1 MGLDYIYKPLKV
13 SDRRGIQLKELSIGK
28 GAAYIFIER
37 AIGLL
42 SGFLLWI
49 GLTRIATPDIIGTA
63 SAVVSLATIFTIVAT
78 MGIPVGV
85 SRFLAKSFHDNTLEE
100 ASLFVKA
107 SLIFVSLGILA
118 SIAILVIIKDWVSV
132 SLGINLMISS
142 MILIASGSISFL
154 IHSIV
159 LATLKTKVLPIVMV
173 FAATTRIIVV
183 VVLVLMNTGA
193 LGVVMGYASFEI
205 LTAILLAITVHRIF
219 RSRHS
224 RTGNIKLNYPFRSIL
239 SASIPNLIPRLI
251 TSLGGSSLGTIVVF
265 GFNGASQAASYFL
278 ANAIFSAIATITA
291 PLFTIAYPALSA
303 MGDGRKRFAW
313 RILKISI
320 ILSLPLSWSVFFYS
334 SDIVLLLGHDYI
346 DASLFLKIF
355 MITIL
360 PNSVNLMV
368 SQLVYAYG
376 NYRQV
381 LVLGL
386 ASSIPRTLLY
396 FLLVPSFGGMGAATS
411 FLVGSIIG
419 FVVSIIVAKQT
430 DMMMDWKSLGLI
442 TAISFLPAL
451 ILAYFQI
458 NFIVG
463 TISTIGISFIAFLKF
478 RILTKSDIEDTVNV
492 LPASVARPL
501 NGIMVKVGRLLNGDY

>member
-1 MGLDYIYKPLKV
+1 M
-13 SDRRGIQLKELSIGK
+13 
-28 GAAYIFIER
+28 
-37 AIGLL
+37 
-42 SGFLLWI
+42 
-49 GLTRIATPDIIGTA
+49 TRITTPDIIGTA
-63 SAVVSLATIFTIVAT
+63 SAVVSLATILTIVAT

-85 SRFLAKSFHDNTLEE
+85 SRFLAKSFHDNNLEE
-100 ASLFVKA
+100 ASVFVKA
-107 SLIFVSLGILA
+107 SLILVSLGIFA

-132 SLGINLMISS
+132 SLGINLMISCI
-142 MILIASGSISFL
+142 ILIASGSISFL
-154 IHSIV
+154 IHSVI

-173 FAATTRIIVV
+173 FAASTRIIVV
-183 VVLVLMNTGA
+183 VALVLGNTGA
-193 LGVVMGYASFEI
+193 VGVVMGYASFEV
-205 LTAILLAITVHRIF
+205 LTSILLAIAVHRIF
-219 RSRHS
+219 RSRPS
-224 RTGNIKLNYPFRSIL
+224 GTSKIKLNYPFRSIL

-251 TSLGGSSLGTIVVF
+251 TSLGGSNLGTLVVF

-278 ANAIFSAIATITA
+278 ANAIFSAVSTITA

-303 MGDGRKRFAW
+303 MGDGRKRLAW

-320 ILSLPLSWSVFFYS
+320 ILSLPLSSSVFFYS
-334 SDIVLLLGHDYI
+334 SDIVRLLGHDYI
-346 DASLFLKIF
+346 DASVFLKIF
-355 MITIL
+355 MITVL
-360 PNSVNLMV
+360 PNSVSLML

-376 NYRQV
+376 NYRQA

-419 FVVSIIVAKQT
+419 FVFSIIIAKQIG
-430 DMMMDWKSLGLI
+430 MMIHWRTIGLI

-478 RILTKSDIEDTVNV
+478 RILTKYDVEDTVNV
-492 LPASVARPL
+492 LPASVAKPL
-501 NGIMVKVGRLLNGDY
+501 TVILVKVGRLLNEDY

>member
-85 SRFLAKSFHDNTLEE
+85 SRFLAKSFHDNNLEE

-107 SLIFVSLGILA
+107 SLIFVSLGIMA
-118 SIAILVIIKDWVSV
+118 SIAILVIIRDWVSV

-193 LGVVMGYASFEI
+193 WGVVMGYASFEI
-205 LTAILLAITVHRIF
+205 LTAILLAVSIHRIF

-251 TSLGGSSLGTIVVF
+251 TSLG
-265 GFNGASQAASYFL
+265 
-278 ANAIFSAIATITA
+278 
-291 PLFTIAYPALSA
+291 
-303 MGDGRKRFAW
+303 
-313 RILKISI
+313 
-320 ILSLPLSWSVFFYS
+320 
-334 SDIVLLLGHDYI
+334 
-346 DASLFLKIF
+346 
-355 MITIL
+355 
-360 PNSVNLMV
+360 
-368 SQLVYAYG
+368 
-376 NYRQV
+376 
-381 LVLGL
+381 
-386 ASSIPRTLLY
+386 
-396 FLLVPSFGGMGAATS
+396 
-411 FLVGSIIG
+411 
-419 FVVSIIVAKQT
+419 
-430 DMMMDWKSLGLI
+430 
-442 TAISFLPAL
+442 
-451 ILAYFQI
+451 
-458 NFIVG
+458 
-463 TISTIGISFIAFLKF
+463 
-478 RILTKSDIEDTVNV
+478 
-492 LPASVARPL
+492 
-501 NGIMVKVGRLLNGDY
+501 